1 MKIGTDGVLLGAW
14 TPNPNGKN
22 ILDIGTGTGLIA
34 LMLAQRF
41 PQAQITALE
50 IDFDAFEESSRN
62 FEESPFKT
70 RIKGIHSA
78 VQNYQPDFQ
87 FDLIVSNPPF
97 FEWTHKADTARNK
110 ARQHSELNYSELLAH
125 SARLLSDDG
134 KIALIFPYLAEAE
147 ILDLAEKLNLFPE
160 KITHIKGNPQADFKR
175 TLLLLSRS
183 KSESIEDEL
192 TIEIDRNVYT
202 PEYIELTQA
211 FYLKM

>member
-14 TPNPNGKN
+14 TPLFHAKR

-41 PQAQITALE
+41 HEAQITALE
-50 IDFDAFEESSRN
+50 IDLDAFEESSRN
-62 FEESPFKT
+62 FEESPFKSQ
-70 RIKGIHSA
+70 IKGVHGA
-78 VQNYQPDFQ
+78 VQDYCPDSQ

-97 FEWTHKADTARNK
+97 FEWTHKDETARNK
-110 ARQHSELNYSELLAH
+110 ARQHSTLNYSELLEH
-125 SARLLSDDG
+125 SARLLTDDG

-147 ILDLAEKLNLFPE
+147 VLNLAQNLNLFRE
-160 KITHIKGNPQADFKR
+160 KICRIKGHAQADFKR

-183 KSESIEDEL
+183 NSKPIEEKL
-192 TIEIDRNVYT
+192 IIEIDRNVYT
-202 PEYIELTQA
+202 PEYIELTQD